1 MNFNSNQRPKVIQGL
16 RSFKDTLPT
25 KVKKIVKKKGEIFN
39 EIIDNWKKFIGMD
52 LFNDTYPKS
61 FKSSNKFRKSYLEIM
76 TKRGQEV
83 KLEYNKNIII
93 QNINSFFGYKVIHD
107 IKIVSF
113 EDKNTHIKDI
123 KSKYINKNNFKEI
136 LKDIK
141 SEELKNSMS
150 QLIKSYKKR

>member
-1 MNFNSNQRPKVIQGL
+1 MNFNSNQRSKVIQGL